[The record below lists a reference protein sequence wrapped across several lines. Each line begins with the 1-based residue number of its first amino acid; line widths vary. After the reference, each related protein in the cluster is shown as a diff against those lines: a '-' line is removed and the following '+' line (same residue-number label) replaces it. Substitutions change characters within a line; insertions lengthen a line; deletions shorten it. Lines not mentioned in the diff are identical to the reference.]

1 MARVRTGLA
10 LAAATGLLLSGC
22 VSATTDKLADISS
35 ASAPDEPVFGDAEVA
50 ELVAALPER
59 TVKPLPAA
67 RLADGL
73 AKPTNTWFAGLVF
86 GENTMP
92 VFPLPLSFQLTDA
105 GFALGLPVVTTTA
118 ANIAGGF
125 VAAVEPDI
133 GADDQVVTA
142 YDAASVTITQYR
154 GEARLGHTV
163 IAEGSPFVN
172 FTAESGVEIGLGR
185 GFSATSTDGYST
197 AKVGGVTYGLVTPGT
212 VAGSTLTLDAGQSAT
227 WFALPAGADE
237 SRFVE
242 AARHPVTGTTLE
254 YDVSETKATTSI
266 GYVTADSKPTLIA
279 VLPHQSAGLADCD
292 ASGDLGDF
300 ESIYGTLAVCS
311 GTHLTWSVPLL
322 EADGTID
329 LSGITAEQ
337 KSTLADHVA
346 ADAATMPAFPSDT
359 YFGGKALARAANLW
373 SVATQV
379 GDDEA
384 AAQVKAEAV
393 AELDQWMEA
402 SGCEDRAARC
412 FVYDADAGGVVGL
425 DASFGSDE
433 FNDHHF
439 HYGYFLYAAGL
450 LAADDPALAESWAPV
465 MNLLAADVATYSP
478 GSDDDSSYFPSQRVF
493 DAYAGHSW
501 ASGTSP
507 FADGNNQESS
517 SEAVNAWNGLA
528 LWAAASKQPALATE
542 AAWLLSSE
550 AASASAYWTNFDAS
564 DPVYD
569 GFEHEMISLN
579 WGGKRDWATWFS
591 VEPSA
596 MLGIT
601 VLPVTAVSEYMAG
614 DPDRIRANLA
624 EAAPNGFDVLFGDYL
639 LMYSALAGPEDA
651 AAALNAARSLNEDRI
666 DDGNSRSYLLAW
678 LMSRAN
684 A

>member
-1 MARVRTGLA
+1 
-10 LAAATGLLLSGC
+10 
-22 VSATTDKLADISS
+22 
-35 ASAPDEPVFGDAEVA
+35 
-50 ELVAALPER
+50 
-59 TVKPLPAA
+59 
-67 RLADGL
+67 
-73 AKPTNTWFAGLVF
+73 
-86 GENTMP
+86 MP
-92 VFPLPLSFQLTDA
+92 VFPLPLSFGLTDN
-105 GFALGLPVVTTTA
+105 GFALGLPTITTTA

-125 VAAVEPDI
+125 VAAVEPDL

-142 YDAASVTITQYR
+142 YDAASVTITQYKDD
-154 GEARLGHTV
+154 AKLGRTV
-163 IAEGSPFVN
+163 IAEGSPFVS
-172 FTAESGVEIGLGR
+172 FTAESAVTIGLGK
-185 GFSATSTDGYST
+185 GFRPGSTDAYWTSE
-197 AKVGGVTYGLVTPGT
+197 VGGVTYGLVSSGT
-212 VAGSTLTLDAGQSAT
+212 ADGSTLSLSEGQTAT
-227 WFALPAGADE
+227 WFALPDGGDD
-237 SRFVE
+237 STYVE
-242 AARHPVTGTTLE
+242 AARHPITGTTLQ
-254 YDVSETKATTSI
+254 YSVSGTEATTSI
-266 GYVTADSKPTLIA
+266 GYETADGKPTLIA
-279 VLPHQSAGLADCD
+279 VLPHQSAGLADCEPS
-292 ASGDLGDF
+292 AKAGGF
-300 ESIYGTLAVCS
+300 ESIYGALAVCS
-311 GTHLTWSVPLL
+311 GTHLTWSVPLV

-337 KSTLADHVA
+337 KATLAEQVA
-346 ADAATMPAFPSDT
+346 ADAATMPDFPSDT

-379 GDDEA
+379 GAVDA
-384 AAQVKAEAV
+384 AEQVKAKAV

-402 SGCEDRAARC
+402 DGCDVRDARC
-412 FVYDADAGGVVGL
+412 FVYDAEAGGVVGL

-478 GSDDDSSYFPSQRVF
+478 GSDDDSTYFPSQRVF
-493 DAYAGHSW
+493 DGYAGHSW

-528 LWAAASKQPALATE
+528 LWAAASTQPALATE

-591 VEPSA
+591 AEPSA

-601 VLPVTAVSEYMAG
+601 VLPVTAVSEYLGG
-614 DPDRIRANLA
+614 DPERIRANLA

-651 AAALNAARSLNEDRI
+651 AAALDAARGLNEDRI

-678 LMSRAN
+678 LMAH
-684 A
+684 ADA